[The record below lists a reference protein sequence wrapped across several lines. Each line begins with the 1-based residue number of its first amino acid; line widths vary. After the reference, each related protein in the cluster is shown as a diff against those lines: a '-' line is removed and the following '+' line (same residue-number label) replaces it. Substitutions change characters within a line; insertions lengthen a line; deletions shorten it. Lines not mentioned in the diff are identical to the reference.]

1 MNTLTNLV
9 LYVSYPETGFGVML
23 LISQALGIPPIC
35 EVGNPLIHIEIGIK
49 TSTST
54 QKKLL
59 VHSGP
64 DPSNSILVLVARS
77 HHHQTS
83 AHRN

>member
-9 LYVSYPETGFGVML
+9 LNVSYPETGFGVML

-35 EVGNPLIHIEIGIK
+35 EVGNPLIRIEIGIK

-54 QKKLL
+54 QKNYWST
-59 VHSGP
+59 VVRIPPIVS
-64 DPSNSILVLVARS
+64 
-77 HHHQTS
+77 
-83 AHRN
+83 

>member
-23 LISQALGIPPIC
+23 LISQALGRPPIC
-35 EVGNPLIHIEIGIK
+35 EVGNPLIRIEIGIFHQY
-49 TSTST
+49 T
-54 QKKLL
+54 KKLL

-64 DPSNSILVLVARS
+64 DPSNSILVARS

>member
-9 LYVSYPETGFGVML
+9 LNVSYPETGFGVML

-35 EVGNPLIHIEIGIK
+35 EVGNPLIRIEIGIK
-49 TSTST
+49 LPPVH
-54 QKKLL
+54 KKLL

>member
-54 QKKLL
+54 QKNYWST
-59 VHSGP
+59 VVRIPPIVS
-64 DPSNSILVLVARS
+64 
-77 HHHQTS
+77 
-83 AHRN
+83 

>member
-9 LYVSYPETGFGVML
+9 LYVSYPETGFGFML

-35 EVGNPLIHIEIGIK
+35 EVGNPLIRIEIGIQ

-54 QKKLL
+54 QKNYWST
-59 VHSGP
+59 VVRIPPIVS
-64 DPSNSILVLVARS
+64 
-77 HHHQTS
+77 
-83 AHRN
+83 